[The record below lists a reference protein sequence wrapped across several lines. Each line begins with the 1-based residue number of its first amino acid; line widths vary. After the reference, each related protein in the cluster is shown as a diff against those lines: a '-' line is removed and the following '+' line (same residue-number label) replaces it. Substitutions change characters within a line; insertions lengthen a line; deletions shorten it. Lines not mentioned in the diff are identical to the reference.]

1 MSEALKFLDGMMG
14 EALADIHT
22 CMLGKIKSFDGK
34 KMQADVIPLGVN
46 KLADGRETALPVISQ
61 APVMFIHGN
70 GFFIRPPL
78 KPGDL
83 VVVVFADRELD
94 GVLLSGEAK
103 APTSERRHGLDDAI
117 VLGGWIPFSSKLPV
131 SNDDDLV
138 IGNISGSVGITIVP
152 DGTVKIEAKK
162 ITMQAGSTVVNLD
175 GDGKTASV
183 TALDG
188 VTVSAPDGCVT
199 ITGDSVAIG

>member
-1 MSEALKFLDGMMG
+1 MSEALKFLDGLMG
-14 EALADIHT
+14 ESLADLHT
-22 CMLGKIKSFDGK
+22 CMMGKIKSFDGK
-34 KMQADVIPLGVN
+34 KMQADVIPLGKN

-103 APTSERRHGLDDAI
+103 TPTSERQHGLEDAI
-117 VLGGWIPFSSKLPV
+117 VLGGWLPFADSLPV
-131 SNDDDLV
+131 DNDDDLV
-138 IGNISGSVGITIVP
+138 IGHKDGKVILTIKP
-152 DGTVKIEAKK
+152 DGEVEIDADKLGMTAK
-162 ITMQAGSTVVNLD
+162 
-175 GDGKTASV
+175 
-183 TALDG
+183 
-188 VTVSAPDGCVT
+188 
-199 ITGDSVAIG
+199 DSVNIKAKTLSITTSEGASITRNTDSDPESVVWE